1 MKRIILICLLWMI
14 ANLATAVLP
23 EHFEQRL
30 AKGSLTEKQQLISDM
45 IKENNATIQ
54 PLFNALVEGNL
65 YWLETNSTLVIKKDN
80 QFVNWNNKQVLD
92 VPKNKFK
99 RIAINNNI
107 RQLIAEYQL
116 QMKLSSNTIPTR
128 RIAAKELF
136 GHIQS
141 PSQMNFIV
149 ERLAQEQDS
158 EVKQRLLEALSFAKL
173 TNCDENECLVLLT
186 QLSQVTNPIFVQKL
200 QQLTTTNDSQIV
212 KDTAQNLLD
221 KLTQKKAMYEKTEQ
235 VYFGISLGA
244 VLVLAAIGLA
254 ITFGVMG
261 VINMAH
267 GELIMIGAYTTYV
280 MQQLLPNCPGIALI
294 LSIPAAFLV
303 CGAVGMLIE
312 ISVIRYLYGRPLETL
327 LATFGISL
335 LLQQLFRT
343 IFSPLNK
350 AIITPSWMQGSIQVN
365 DFLSL
370 TINRLYVIGFSLTIF
385 IILLLIMKKTALGL
399 NVRAISINPLMARCL
414 GVKASWVNALTF
426 GLGSGIAGL
435 AGVAL
440 SQITNVGPNLGQN
453 YIIDSFMVVVFG
465 GVGNLWGTL
474 IAGLILG
481 LANKFLE
488 PITGAML
495 AKIVVLISLVLFIQK
510 RPRGLFPQ
518 RGRAVEG

>member
-1 MKRIILICLLWMI
+1 
-14 ANLATAVLP
+14 
-23 EHFEQRL
+23 
-30 AKGSLTEKQQLISDM
+30 
-45 IKENNATIQ
+45 
-54 PLFNALVEGNL
+54 
-65 YWLETNSTLVIKKDN
+65 
-80 QFVNWNNKQVLD
+80 
-92 VPKNKFK
+92 
-99 RIAINNNI
+99 
-107 RQLIAEYQL
+107 
-116 QMKLSSNTIPTR
+116 
-128 RIAAKELF
+128 
-136 GHIQS
+136 
-141 PSQMNFIV
+141 
-149 ERLAQEQDS
+149 
-158 EVKQRLLEALSFAKL
+158 
-173 TNCDENECLVLLT
+173 
-186 QLSQVTNPIFVQKL
+186 
-200 QQLTTTNDSQIV
+200 
-212 KDTAQNLLD
+212 
-221 KLTQKKAMYEKTEQ
+221 
-235 VYFGISLGA
+235 
-244 VLVLAAIGLA
+244 
-254 ITFGVMG
+254 
-261 VINMAH
+261 
-267 GELIMIGAYTTYV
+267 
-280 MQQLLPNCPGIALI
+280 MQQLVPNYPGIALI
-294 LSIPAAFLV
+294 LSVPAAFLV

-343 IFSPLNK
+343 LFSPLNK
-350 AIITPSWMQGSIQVN
+350 AIITPNWMQGSIQVN

-385 IILLLIMKKTALGL
+385 IVLLLIMKKTSLGL
-399 NVRAISINPLMARCL
+399 NVRAISMNPLMARCL

-474 IAGLILG
+474 IAGLTLG

-495 AKIVVLISLVLFIQK
+495 AKIMVLISLVLFIQK

>member
-1 MKRIILICLLWMI
+1 MKKMILICLLWMI
-14 ANLATAVLP
+14 TNLATAVLP

-30 AKGSLTEKQQLISDM
+30 VKGSLTEKQRLISEM
-45 IKENNATIQ
+45 IKENDATIQ
-54 PLFNALVEGNL
+54 PLFNALIEGNL
-65 YWLETNSTLVIKKDN
+65 YWLETNSTLAIKKDN

-107 RQLIAEYQL
+107 RQLVAEYQL
-116 QMKLSSNTIPTR
+116 QMKLNSNTIPTR

-186 QLSQVTNPIFVQKL
+186 QLSHVTNPIFVQKL

-221 KLTQKKAMYEKTEQ
+221 KLTPKKAMYEKTEQ

-280 MQQLLPNCPGIALI
+280 MQQLLPNYPGIALI

-350 AIITPSWMQGSIQVN
+350 AIITPSWMQGSIQIN

-399 NVRAISINPLMARCL
+399 NVRAISMNPLMARCL

-453 YIIDSFMVVVFG
+453 YIIDSFIVVVFG

>member
-1 MKRIILICLLWMI
+1 MRRMILICLLWMI
-14 ANLATAVLP
+14 TNLATAALP
-23 EHFEQRL
+23 DQFAQRL
-30 AKGSLTEKQQLISDM
+30 AKGSLTEKQQLISEM
-45 IKENNATIQ
+45 IKENDASIQ
-54 PLFNALVEGNL
+54 PLFTALVEGNL
-65 YWLETNSTLVIKKDN
+65 YWLDTNSTLAIKQDN
-80 QFVNWNNKQVLD
+80 QFINWRNKQVIDL
-92 VPKNKFK
+92 PKNQFK
-99 RIAINNNI
+99 RITINNNI
-107 RQLIAEYQL
+107 RQLVAQYQL
-116 QMKLSSNTIPTR
+116 QIKLSSNTIPTR
-128 RIAAKELF
+128 RNAAKALF

-141 PSQMNFIV
+141 PSQINIIV
-149 ERLAQEQDS
+149 ERLALEQDS
-158 EVKQRLLEALSFAKL
+158 EVKQRLLEALAFAKL
-173 TNCDENECLVLLT
+173 ENCQQNECLVLLT
-186 QLSQVTNPIFVQKL
+186 QLSNVTNPIFVQKL
-200 QQLTTTNDSQIV
+200 QQLTSIEGSPIV
-212 KDTAQNLLD
+212 KEKAQSLLN
-221 KLTQKKAMYEKTEQ
+221 KITQKKAIYEKTEQ

-280 MQQLLPNCPGIALI
+280 MQQLLPNYPGIALI
-294 LSIPAAFLV
+294 LSVPAAFLV

-312 ISVIRYLYGRPLETL
+312 ISVIKYLYGRPLETL

-343 IFSPLNK
+343 LFSPLNK

-385 IILLLIMKKTALGL
+385 IVLLLIMKKTSLGL
-399 NVRAISINPLMARCL
+399 NVRAISMNPLMARCL

-465 GVGNLWGTL
+465 GVGNLWGAL

-495 AKIVVLISLVLFIQK
+495 AKIMVLISLVLFIQK

>member
-1 MKRIILICLLWMI
+1 MKKMILICLLWMI
-14 ANLATAVLP
+14 TNLATAVLP

-30 AKGSLTEKQQLISDM
+30 AKGSLTEKQRLISEM
-45 IKENNATIQ
+45 IKENDATIQ

-65 YWLETNSTLVIKKDN
+65 YWLETNSTLAIKKDN

-107 RQLIAEYQL
+107 RQLVAEYQL
-116 QMKLSSNTIPTR
+116 QMKLNSNTIPTR
-128 RIAAKELF
+128 RIAAKELL

-186 QLSQVTNPIFVQKL
+186 QLSHVTNPIFVQKL
-200 QQLTTTNDSQIV
+200 QQLTATNDSQIV
-212 KDTAQNLLD
+212 KDTAQNLLN

-280 MQQLLPNCPGIALI
+280 MQQLLPNYPGIALI
-294 LSIPAAFLV
+294 LSVPAAFLV

-343 IFSPLNK
+343 LFSPLNK

-385 IILLLIMKKTALGL
+385 IVLLLIMKKTSLGL
-399 NVRAISINPLMARCL
+399 NVRAISMNPLMARCL

-474 IAGLILG
+474 IAGLTLG

-495 AKIVVLISLVLFIQK
+495 AKIMVLISLVLFIQK